1 MISKNLYI
9 LLQRLTSNF
18 HIIII
23 LLFLNI
29 FPLNSVAQMSISPN
43 SLMHYSNCISE
54 AKDRNRIFFLDR
66 GTMFR
71 CRDDIA
77 ASYFNYLGRMRVQER
92 RVRLNEG
99 VFIYRDI
106 SGVGKCWNQ
115 IEDPSMSPVSL
126 YGCDI
131 YVQM

>member
-1 MISKNLYI
+1 MSKKNFMIGKKIRNEFCIIVI
-9 LLQRLTSNF
+9 LLLEIYPF
-18 HIIII
+18 V
-23 LLFLNI
+23 
-29 FPLNSVAQMSISPN
+29 SVAQMSVTSN
-43 SLMHYSNCISE
+43 SLMHYSNCIGE

-92 RVRLNEG
+92 RVRVNEG

-106 SGVGKCWNQ
+106 SGIGKCWNQ
-115 IEDPSMSPVSL
+115 IEDQSMSPVSL

>member
-1 MISKNLYI
+1 MSKKNFMIGKKIRNEFCIIVI
-9 LLQRLTSNF
+9 LLLEIYPF
-18 HIIII
+18 V
-23 LLFLNI
+23 
-29 FPLNSVAQMSISPN
+29 SVAQMSVTSN
-43 SLMHYSNCISE
+43 SLMHYSNCIGE

-92 RVRLNEG
+92 RVRVNEG

-106 SGVGKCWNQ
+106 SGIGKCWNQ